1 MVMAPEM
8 VKKEWILLRENPVVL
23 GQEFWNFWN
32 ERWQPYYLELKQLV
46 NKNIGGEIS
55 AFESNVLYKLLKKLT
70 FFIDTLRANKEK
82 FALNTTVRSLIAH
95 HIGNGIYLIF
105 CIANVT
111 EDTVEPI
118 LTENV
123 HKISIAVND
132 MEQFWNDLREIE
144 ELKKRLI
151 ERGEQCY

>member
-1 MVMAPEM
+1 M

-70 FFIDTLRANKEK
+70 FFIDTLRANGQ
-82 FALNTTVRSLIAH
+82 V
-95 HIGNGIYLIF
+95 
-105 CIANVT
+105 
-111 EDTVEPI
+111 
-118 LTENV
+118 
-123 HKISIAVND
+123 
-132 MEQFWNDLREIE
+132 
-144 ELKKRLI
+144 
-151 ERGEQCY
+151 